1 MPYLLD
7 GNNLIG
13 RFRQTARPTEADRQ
27 ALVAE
32 VAGRLRASRARAVL
46 FFDGA
51 GGRRASTLGTL
62 SIRESGPGGADE
74 AILQAVAGSSAPGEC
89 IVVTA
94 DRGLAGRV
102 RDAGGKVCSPEDFF
116 DRFGKGRRPEEPGRR
131 KDERVDVEDWM
142 RWFEDEKHRE
152 R

>member
-13 RFRQTARPTEADRQ
+13 GARRTARPSEADR
-27 ALVAE
+27 AAFVAE
-32 VAGRLRASRARAVL
+32 IAERLRRTRARATI
-46 FFDGA
+46 FFDGPA
-51 GGRRASTLGTL
+51 GERPTSLGSLTVRVPTRRSADDAIVGEVESAAS
-62 SIRESGPGGADE
+62 
-74 AILQAVAGSSAPGEC
+74 PGEL

-102 RDAGGKVCSPEDFF
+102 RDAGGKTVAPADFF
-116 DRFGKGRRPEEPGRR
+116 AKFGSPSTPSAREPVGP
-131 KDERVDVEDWM
+131 VDVEDWM
-142 RWFEDEKHRE
+142 RYFADESNRE